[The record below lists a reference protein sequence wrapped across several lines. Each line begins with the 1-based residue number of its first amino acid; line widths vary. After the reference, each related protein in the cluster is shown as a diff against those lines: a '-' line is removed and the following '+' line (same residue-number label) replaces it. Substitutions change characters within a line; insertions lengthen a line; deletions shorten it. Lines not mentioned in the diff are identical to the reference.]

1 MRNAIEIIHGAIKW
15 IDDPLV
21 VAGLITYDS
30 FFAVKRVFW
39 KFFEK
44 QLGNQ
49 FLCLNID
56 LQLDIVR
63 CDSIHSLRPCK
74 IFAKQLSGCARG
86 LFGRIEIMLHR
97 EVDPLN
103 G

>member
-1 MRNAIEIIHGAIKW
+1 ADWVVNNTNHNLVAETQCNRDAKMRNAIEIIHGAIKR

-21 VAGLITYDS
+21 LAGLITYDS
-30 FFAVKRVFW
+30 FFAIKRVFW

-44 QLGNQ
+44 QLRNQ

-63 CDSIHSLRPCK
+63 CDSIHSLRAWK
-74 IFAKQLSGCARG
+74 IFAKR
-86 LFGRIEIMLHR
+86 
-97 EVDPLN
+97 P
-103 G
+103 